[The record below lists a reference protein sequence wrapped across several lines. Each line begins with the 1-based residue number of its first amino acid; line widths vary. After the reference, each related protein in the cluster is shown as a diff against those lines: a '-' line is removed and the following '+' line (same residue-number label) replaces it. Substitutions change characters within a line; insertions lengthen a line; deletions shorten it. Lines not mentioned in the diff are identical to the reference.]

1 MQSFNVAEQGPFP
14 VTIEDSSSRNG
25 LPSVSNGL
33 PPVSNVH
40 LLSVTDLLQ
49 RKDYCCY
56 KDEDLL
62 KMKCNSMRSNP
73 TD

>member
-1 MQSFNVAEQGPFP
+1 MQSFNIARQGPFP
-14 VTIEDSSSRNG
+14 IKIEDFSSC
-25 LPSVSNGL
+25 NGL

-49 RKDYCCY
+49 REDYYCY

-62 KMKCNSMRSNP
+62 KMK
-73 TD
+73 DI